1 MGWSIDARGMYELL
15 VRLHREYPGVGLL
28 VTENGAAYA
37 DEVGDDGSVAD
48 DERIR
53 YLELHLAAIHD
64 AIADG
69 ADVRGYYLWT
79 LLDNFEWAYGYSKRF
94 GIVHVDYATLG
105 RTLKSS
111 ANWYASVISEN
122 GFAFE

>member
-15 VRLHREYPGVGLL
+15 MRLHRENPGVGLL

-37 DEVGDDGSVAD
+37 DEVAADGSVTD
-48 DERIR
+48 DERIT
-53 YLELHLAAIHD
+53 YLEQHLAAMHD
-64 AIADG
+64 AINDG

-79 LLDNFEWAYGYSKRF
+79 LLDNFEWAYGFSKRF
-94 GIVHVDYATLG
+94 GIVHVDYSTLE

-111 ANWYASVISEN
+111 ALWYANVIIEN
-122 GFAFE
+122 GFLLD